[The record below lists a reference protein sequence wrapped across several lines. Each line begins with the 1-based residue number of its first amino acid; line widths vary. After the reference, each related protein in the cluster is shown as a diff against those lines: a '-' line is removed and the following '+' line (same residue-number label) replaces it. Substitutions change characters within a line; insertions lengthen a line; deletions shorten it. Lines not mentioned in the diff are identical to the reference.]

1 MQFQRMPKSYAVL
14 RFFPPLNCGVRRLE
28 KGMGEAETEAM
39 ARNLL
44 ARSASELADYS
55 IGFVKLYEGESSI
68 DGELG
73 GSGTLVSINGRY
85 AILTADHVLEN
96 LPNTG
101 NVGLILP
108 TRYGAQLHR
117 VTLNMALAQK
127 VRIARGTVE
136 SDGPDIGVL
145 LIPTP
150 IVSTIKA
157 SKSFYNLDKKNP
169 EGSDSLPIDRGFW
182 LLCGMAHEWTRDTSP
197 EHGYQKVKIFR
208 GICGA
213 GIVSSERSV
222 GEFDYL
228 DFETTYDGAYEGPES
243 YGGFSGGGL
252 WQIDVAK
259 TQNGELVIKDKILS
273 GVIFYQSAL
282 ENNCRTIVCH
292 GRRSVYEEAAEAIRN
307 AS

>member
-1 MQFQRMPKSYAVL
+1 VRAAPGDWRYY
-14 RFFPPLNCGVRRLE
+14 RERRLA
-28 KGMGEAETEAM
+28 KRMDVAETEAI
-39 ARNLL
+39 ARDLL
-44 ARSASELADYS
+44 ERAASELADYS
-55 IGFVKLYEGESSI
+55 IGFVKLNEGESSI

-73 GSGTLVSINGRY
+73 GSGTLVSINGRH

-96 LPNTG
+96 LPNSG
-101 NVGLILP
+101 DVGLILP

-117 VTLNMALAQK
+117 VTLDMVLAQK
-127 VRIARGTVE
+127 VRVARGTIR

-145 LIPTP
+145 LIPAP
-150 IVSTIKA
+150 VVNTIKA
-157 SKSFYNLDKKNP
+157 GKSFYNLAKGNQQV
-169 EGSDSLPIDRGFW
+169 SDSLPIDRGVW
-182 LLCGMAHEWTRDTSP
+182 LLSGMAHEWTSNTTP
-197 EHGYQKVKIFR
+197 EHGHQRVKIFH

-213 GIVSSERSV
+213 GLVSSERSV
-222 GEFDYL
+222 GGFDYL
-228 DFETTYDGAYEGPES
+228 DFETKYDGAYEGPQS

-282 ENNCRTIVCH
+282 ENNSRTIVCH
-292 GRRSVYEEAAEAIRN
+292 GRQSVYGAAIDAIES